1 MKFKLTKDEKNW
13 ILYDVGNSAFTL
25 LITTIMP
32 IYFNSL
38 AGSAGVSKTDY
49 LAYWGYAASLVTLIV
64 ALVGPVFG
72 AIADNKGF
80 KKPIFTIVLC
90 VGAVGCIALGFAKHW
105 LAFLIILIIAKIGY
119 SGSLIFYDSMLPDVT
134 TEERA
139 DRVSS
144 AGYAWGYI
152 GSCIPF
158 VLSLVLVLGGSS
170 FGIRMDTAM
179 FLAFVITAVWWVGMT
194 IPLLLH
200 YKQKYY
206 VEKAE
211 HAIGDAF
218 KRLGRTFMNIGKE
231 RKVFLFLLAFFF
243 YIDGVYTIIDMAV
256 AYGEA
261 LGLGST
267 GLLLALLVTQI
278 VAFPFAILFGRLA
291 QKYATDKL
299 ITVCITAYLAI
310 AVFAIFLTNQVQFWI
325 LAVLV
330 GMFQGGI
337 QALSRSYF
345 AKIIPPSQSGEYFG
359 LYDICGKGAAF
370 MGTTLVGLVSQLTGS
385 INKGISVL
393 SVIFIVG
400 LVLFRL
406 AVATGG
412 PEKEEEA
419 H

>member
-38 AGSAGVSKTDY
+38 AGSAGVSETDY

-64 ALVGPVFG
+64 ALVGPMFG

-80 KKPIFTIVLC
+80 KKPIFTIVLG

-105 LAFLIILIIAKIGY
+105 LVFLVILIIAKIGY

-170 FGIRMDTAM
+170 FGISMDTAM

-206 VEKAE
+206 VEGTE
-211 HAIGDAF
+211 HALKDTFG
-218 KRLGRTFMNIGKE
+218 RLFSTLLKAREHSGIFW
-231 RKVFLFLLAFFF
+231 FLIAFFF
-243 YIDGVYTIIDMAV
+243 
-256 AYGEA
+256 
-261 LGLGST
+261 S
-267 GLLLALLVTQI
+267 
-278 VAFPFAILFGRLA
+278 RL
-291 QKYATDKL
+291 
-299 ITVCITAYLAI
+299 
-310 AVFAIFLTNQVQFWI
+310 
-325 LAVLV
+325 
-330 GMFQGGI
+330 
-337 QALSRSYF
+337 
-345 AKIIPPSQSGEYFG
+345 
-359 LYDICGKGAAF
+359 
-370 MGTTLVGLVSQLTGS
+370 
-385 INKGISVL
+385 
-393 SVIFIVG
+393 
-400 LVLFRL
+400 
-406 AVATGG
+406 
-412 PEKEEEA
+412 
-419 H
+419 